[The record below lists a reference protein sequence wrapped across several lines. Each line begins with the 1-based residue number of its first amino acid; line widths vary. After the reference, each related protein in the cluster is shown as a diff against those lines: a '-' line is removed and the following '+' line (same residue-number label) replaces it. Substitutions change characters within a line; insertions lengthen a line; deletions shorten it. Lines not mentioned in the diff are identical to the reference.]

1 MHAGTRPGPS
11 RPRLARALLG
21 LAGAIAGL
29 ATLFAAPADGQEGG
43 RYVDVVQVSGW
54 IDPIVVD
61 FLVDALAAPDPDTTE
76 AVVIQ
81 LDSPGALVDDAR
93 VERVVAAIEGSD
105 VPVAVWV
112 GSAGAHALR
121 EATRLVEAADVAGMS
136 PGARVEVGGRR
147 LTPDQALAA
156 GVVDIG
162 EDEAPVI
169 GQFIAALDGD
179 EVDGRTLRTAEV
191 EQQEDGPET
200 TLVVRARFAKLDL
213 GPRLLHGV
221 GSPPIAY
228 LLLTAGLALVVFE
241 LFTIGIGI
249 AAVVGAVSLALAGYG
264 LDVLP
269 TNPWGLALL
278 VVGTFGFAVDVQTG
292 APRVW
297 TGIGV
302 VAYVAGSLLLFDDPV
317 SLGWLPL
324 VGGVLGMVLM
334 MLAGLPATVR
344 SRFSTPTVGRES
356 MVGERGE
363 AVVELK
369 PEGVVRVRGAL
380 WPARTNRAT
389 PLAEG
394 AAVEVVGIDG
404 ARLEVAPPA
413 N

>member
-1 MHAGTRPGPS
+1 MFAG
-11 RPRLARALLG
+11 
-21 LAGAIAGL
+21 
-29 ATLFAAPADGQEGG
+29 PADGQEGG
-43 RYVDVVQVSGW
+43 RFIDVVQVSGW
-54 IDPIVVD
+54 IDPILVD
-61 FLVDALAAPDPDTTE
+61 FLVDSLAAPDPATTE

-81 LDSPGALVDDAR
+81 LDSPGALVDDDQVDR
-93 VERVVAAIEGSD
+93 IVAAIDGSD
-105 VPVAVWV
+105 VPVTVWI
-112 GSAGAHALR
+112 GSAGAQARR
-121 EATRLVEAADVAGMS
+121 EAARLVEAADVAGMS
-136 PGARVEVGGRR
+136 PGARVEIDGRR

-156 GVVDIG
+156 GVIDIG

-169 GQFIAALDGD
+169 GQFIAALDG
-179 EVDGRTLRTAEV
+179 EETGGRALRTARIE
-191 EQQEDGPET
+191 EQEDGPEA
-200 TLVVRARFAKLDL
+200 TLLVRARFAKLDL
-213 GPRLLHGV
+213 GPRLLHSV
-221 GSPPIAY
+221 ASPPIAY
-228 LLLTAGLALVVFE
+228 LLVTAGLALVVFE
-241 LFTIGIGI
+241 LFTVGIGI
-249 AAVVGAVSLALAGYG
+249 AAVVGAASLALAGYG

-269 TNPWGLALL
+269 TNLWGLALL

-302 VAYVAGSLLLFDDPV
+302 VSYVAGSLLLFDDPV

-389 PLAEG
+389 PLAAG
-394 AAVEVVGIDG
+394 DAVEVVGIDG
-404 ARLEVAPPA
+404 SRLEVAPPRI
-413 N
+413 